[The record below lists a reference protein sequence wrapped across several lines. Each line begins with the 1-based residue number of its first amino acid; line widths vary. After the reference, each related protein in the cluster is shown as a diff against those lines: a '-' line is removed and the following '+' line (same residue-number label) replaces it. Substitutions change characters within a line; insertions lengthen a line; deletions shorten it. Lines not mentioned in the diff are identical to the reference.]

1 MPDSLHQCGCTTR
14 GHDQPIRRLKSSVAA
29 ISIAA
34 LAFTLTGPAFAAP
47 LATDLGNIDQNA
59 KGTIKIHKYESG
71 SLAPETASPTGTPEA
86 KGAPVPGVV
95 FTAYRITNVDPKKQA
110 DWEKMSKINVPAD
123 ACGANWTTPTLKID
137 STTSAAFDS
146 GKASGTTNAQG
157 EASISEL
164 PVGLYLLCETQA
176 PASVQK
182 RAMPF
187 LVSMPTPNP
196 TADAANGWLYEV
208 NVYPKNVVI
217 EAPKKG
223 IAVKANGLK
232 TNDQIEYP
240 VTVKVPSI
248 AKTDQFTYFMVN
260 DVMQPGNVSGSAPS
274 VEIKEADASSFTTVD
289 TSMYKVD
296 TTTGTTISF
305 TRVGLDYLQ
314 TKPNALVRVTYKT
327 MANTITANGEI
338 PNTANFYVSTEK
350 KPDVPPQTPPEP
362 PTVPPNDPQVPPF
375 PTNTVKSSW
384 GDLVITKTDKGN
396 NKPLSGATFEIYN
409 ATDPFAADCSTQKST
424 GDAIAVDGKTEF
436 TTNAEGKV
444 VIEDLFVDSKEFPAG
459 TAENAMALDHAKR
472 CYVLKETAAPAG
484 YVMPA
489 DPFKAVAIQAGTTTA
504 DDVTINN
511 TRVPI
516 VDMPMTGAN
525 GRLLMIIGG
534 SALALT
540 ALGAAFI
547 LAKKRRSQDSK
558 EQ

>member
-1 MPDSLHQCGCTTR
+1 M
-14 GHDQPIRRLKSSVAA
+14 RRLRSSVAV
-29 ISIAA
+29 ISLAA
-34 LAFTLTGPAFAAP
+34 LALAAAGPAFALPPMADP
-47 LATDLGNIDQNA
+47 GNINQDQT
-59 KGTIKIHKYESG
+59 GTIKIHKYESG

-86 KGAPVPGVV
+86 KGTPVPGVV

-110 DWEKMSKINVPAD
+110 DWEMMSKIKVPAD
-123 ACGANWTTPTLKID
+123 ACGANWTTPKLTLTDDKN
-137 STTSAAFDS
+137 TSAVFAE
-146 GKASGTTNAQG
+146 GKASEQTNAQG
-157 EASISEL
+157 ETSISQL

-196 TADAANGWLYEV
+196 TADAADGWLYEV

-223 IAVKANGLK
+223 IAVKTNGLK

-260 DVMQPGNVSGSAPS
+260 DVMQTGNAQSSMPS
-274 VEIKEADASSFTTVD
+274 VEIKEADAPSFTTVD
-289 TSMYKVD
+289 VNLYKVD

-305 TRVGLDYLQ
+305 TRAGLDYLQ
-314 TKPNALVRVTYKT
+314 TKPNAQVRVTYKA

-338 PNTANFYVSTEK
+338 PNTANFYVNTEK

-362 PTVPPNDPQVPPF
+362 PTTPPNDPQVPPF

-396 NKPLSGATFEIYN
+396 SKALSGATFQIYN
-409 ATDPFAADCSTQKST
+409 AADPFAADCSTQKAT

-436 TTNAEGKV
+436 TTGAEGTV
-444 VIEDLFVDSKEFPAG
+444 TIEGLFVDSKEFSAG
-459 TAENAMALDHAKR
+459 TAEGAMTLDHAKR

-484 YVMPA
+484 YVLPA
-489 DPFKAVAIQAGTTTA
+489 DPFKAVAIQAGTTTE
-504 DDVTINN
+504 DNVTINN

-525 GRLLMIIGG
+525 GRLLMILGG
-534 SALALT
+534 STLALT

>member
-1 MPDSLHQCGCTTR
+1 M
-14 GHDQPIRRLKSSVAA
+14 RRLKSSVAA

-338 PNTANFYVSTEK
+338 PNTATFYVSTEK

-444 VIEDLFVDSKEFPAG
+444 VIEGLFVDSKEVPAG

-484 YVMPA
+484 YVTPA
-489 DPFKAVAIQAGTTTA
+489 DPFKAVAIQAGTTT
-504 DDVTINN
+504 DDNVTINN

>member
-1 MPDSLHQCGCTTR
+1 M
-14 GHDQPIRRLKSSVAA
+14 RRLRSSVAA
-29 ISIAA
+29 ISLAA
-34 LAFTLTGPAFAAP
+34 LALAVAGPAFAVSP
-47 LATDLGNIDQNA
+47 MVDPGNINQDQT
-59 KGTIKIHKYESG
+59 GTIKIHKYESG

-86 KGAPVPGVV
+86 KGTPVPGVV

-110 DWEKMSKINVPAD
+110 DWEMMSKIKVPAD
-123 ACGANWTTPTLKID
+123 ACGANWTTPKLTLADDKN
-137 STTSAAFDS
+137 TSAVFAE
-146 GKASGTTNAQG
+146 GKASERTNAQG
-157 EASISEL
+157 ETSISQL

-196 TADAANGWLYEV
+196 TADAADGWLYEV

-223 IAVKANGLK
+223 IAVKTNGLK

-260 DVMQPGNVSGSAPS
+260 DVMQTGNVSGSTPA
-274 VEIKEADASSFTTVD
+274 VEIKEAAASEFTAVDAKL
-289 TSMYKVD
+289 YKVD

-305 TRVGLDYLQ
+305 TRAGLDYLQ
-314 TKPNALVRVTYKT
+314 TKPNAQVRVTYKA

-338 PNTANFYVSTEK
+338 PNTANFYVNTEK

-362 PTVPPNDPQVPPF
+362 PTTPPNDPQVPPF

-396 NKPLSGATFEIYN
+396 SKALSGATFEIYN
-409 ATDPFAADCSTQKST
+409 AADGHEWDAQCTSTEIGTKVS
-424 GDAIAVDGKTEF
+424 VDGKTEF
-436 TTNAEGKV
+436 TTGADGTVAIEG
-444 VIEDLFVDSKEFPAG
+444 LFVDSKEFPAG
-459 TAENAMALDHAKR
+459 DEQLKLDHNQR

-489 DPFKAVAIQAGTTTA
+489 QPLTAVAIQAGTTT
-504 DDVTINN
+504 DDNVTINN

-525 GRLLMIIGG
+525 GRLLMILGG
-534 SALALT
+534 STLALT

>member
-1 MPDSLHQCGCTTR
+1 M
-14 GHDQPIRRLKSSVAA
+14 RRLRSSVAA
-29 ISIAA
+29 ISLAA
-34 LAFTLTGPAFAAP
+34 LALAVAGPAFAASP
-47 LATDLGNIDQNA
+47 VTDLGNINQDQT
-59 KGTIKIHKYESG
+59 GTIKIHKYESG
-71 SLAPETASPTGTPEA
+71 SLVPEKASPTGTPEA

-146 GKASGTTNAQG
+146 GKASSTTDAQG

-187 LVSMPTPNP
+187 LVSMPTPNT

-274 VEIKEADASSFTTVD
+274 VEIKEANASSFTTVD

-338 PNTANFYVSTEK
+338 PNTANFYVNTEK

-362 PTVPPNDPQVPPF
+362 PTVPPNDPPTPPF

-409 ATDPFAADCSTQKST
+409 AADPFAADCSTQKST

-436 TTNAEGKV
+436 TTGADGTVAIEG
-444 VIEDLFVDSKEFPAG
+444 LFVDSKEFAAG

-534 SALALT
+534 SVLALT

>member
-1 MPDSLHQCGCTTR
+1 M
-14 GHDQPIRRLKSSVAA
+14 RRLRSSVAA
-29 ISIAA
+29 ISLAA
-34 LAFTLTGPAFAAP
+34 LALAVAGPAFAVP
-47 LATDLGNIDQNA
+47 PMVDPGNINQDQT
-59 KGTIKIHKYESG
+59 GTIKIHKYESG

-86 KGAPVPGVV
+86 KGTPVPGVV

-110 DWEKMSKINVPAD
+110 DWEMMSKIKVPAD
-123 ACGANWTTPTLKID
+123 ACGANWTTPKLTLADDKN
-137 STTSAAFDS
+137 TSAVFAE
-146 GKASGTTNAQG
+146 GKASERTNAQG
-157 EASISEL
+157 ETSISDL
-164 PVGLYLLCETQA
+164 SVGLYLLCETQA

-196 TADAANGWLYEV
+196 TADAADGWLYEV

-223 IAVKANGLK
+223 IAVKTNGLK

-260 DVMQPGNVSGSAPS
+260 DVMQTGNVSGSTPV
-274 VEIKEADASSFTTVD
+274 VEIKEAAASEFTAVDAKL
-289 TSMYKVD
+289 YKVD

-305 TRVGLDYLQ
+305 TRAGLDYLQ
-314 TKPNALVRVTYKT
+314 TKPYAQVRVTYKA

-338 PNTANFYVSTEK
+338 PNTANFYVNTEK

-362 PTVPPNDPQVPPF
+362 PTTPPNDPF

-396 NKPLSGATFEIYN
+396 SKALSGATFQIYN
-409 ATDPFAADCSTQKST
+409 AADPFAADCSTQKAT

-436 TTNAEGKV
+436 TTGADGTVAIEG
-444 VIEDLFVDSKEFPAG
+444 LFVDSKEFPAG
-459 TAENAMALDHAKR
+459 TAEGAMTLDHTKR
-472 CYVLKETAAPAG
+472 CYVLKETSAPAG
-484 YVMPA
+484 YVLPA
-489 DPFKAVAIQAGTTTA
+489 DPFKAVAIQAGTTTE
-504 DDVTINN
+504 DNVTINN

-525 GRLLMIIGG
+525 GRLLMILGG

>member
-1 MPDSLHQCGCTTR
+1 M
-14 GHDQPIRRLKSSVAA
+14 RRLVPGAA
-29 ISIAA
+29 ATSLAA
-34 LAFTLTGPAFAAP
+34 LALAVAGPAFAASP
-47 LATDLGNIDQNA
+47 VTDLGNINQDQT
-59 KGTIKIHKYESG
+59 GTIKIHKYESG
-71 SLAPETASPTGTPEA
+71 SLVPEKASPTGTPEA

-123 ACGANWTTPTLKID
+123 ACGANWTSPTLKID

-146 GKASGTTNAQG
+146 GKASSTTDAQG

-187 LVSMPTPNP
+187 LVSMPTPNT
-196 TADAANGWLYEV
+196 TADADNGWLYEV

-274 VEIKEADASSFTTVD
+274 VEIKEANASSFTTVD

-338 PNTANFYVSTEK
+338 PNTANFYVNTEK

-362 PTVPPNDPQVPPF
+362 PTVPPNDPPTPPF

-409 ATDPFAADCSTQKST
+409 AADPFAADCSTQKST

-436 TTNAEGKV
+436 TTGADGTVAIEG
-444 VIEDLFVDSKEFPAG
+444 LFVDSKEFAAG

-534 SALALT
+534 SVLALT

>member
-1 MPDSLHQCGCTTR
+1 M
-14 GHDQPIRRLKSSVAA
+14 RRLVPGAAA
-29 ISIAA
+29 ISLAA
-34 LAFTLTGPAFAAP
+34 LALAVAGPAFATSP
-47 LATDLGNIDQNA
+47 VTDLGNINQDQT
-59 KGTIKIHKYESG
+59 GTIKIHKYESG

-110 DWEKMSKINVPAD
+110 DWEMMSKINVPAD
-123 ACGANWTTPTLKID
+123 ACGANWATPTLTLADGKN
-137 STTSAAFDS
+137 TSAVFAE
-146 GKASGTTNAQG
+146 GKASGETNAQG
-157 EASISEL
+157 EASISDL
-164 PVGLYLLCETQA
+164 SVGLYLLCETRA

-223 IAVKANGLK
+223 IAVTKNGLK
-232 TNDQIEYP
+232 TDDQIEYP
-240 VTVKVPSI
+240 VAVKVPSI

-260 DVMQPGNVSGSAPS
+260 DVMQTGNVSGSVPA
-274 VEIKEADASSFTTVD
+274 VEIKEANASEFKPVETSLYRVETTEAV
-289 TSMYKVD
+289 TK
-296 TTTGTTISF
+296 GTTISF
-305 TRVGLDYLQ
+305 TRAGLSYLQ
-314 TKPNALVRVTYKT
+314 QRPNAQVRVTYKAT
-327 MANTITANGEI
+327 ANTITANGEI
-338 PNTANFYVSTEK
+338 PNTANFYVNTEPK
-350 KPDVPPQTPPEP
+350 TDNPPEP
-362 PTVPPNDPQVPPF
+362 PTTPPNDPQVPPF

-409 ATDPFAADCSTQKST
+409 AADGHEWDAQCTSTEIGTKVS
-424 GDAIAVDGKTEF
+424 VDGKTEF
-436 TTNAEGKV
+436 TTGADGTVAIEG
-444 VIEDLFVDSKEFPAG
+444 LFVDSKEFPAG
-459 TAENAMALDHAKR
+459 DEQLKLDHNQR

-489 DPFKAVAIQAGTTTA
+489 QPLTAVAIQAGTTTA
-504 DDVTINN
+504 DNVTINN

>member
-1 MPDSLHQCGCTTR
+1 M
-14 GHDQPIRRLKSSVAA
+14 RRLKSGVAA

-34 LAFTLTGPAFAAP
+34 LAFALTGPAFAAP

-59 KGTIKIHKYESG
+59 KGAINIHKYESG

-146 GKASGTTNAQG
+146 GKASSTTDAQG

-187 LVSMPTPNP
+187 LVSMPTPNT

-274 VEIKEADASSFTTVD
+274 VEIKEANASSFTTVD
-289 TSMYKVD
+289 TNLYKVD

-314 TKPNALVRVTYKT
+314 TKPNALVRVTYKA
-327 MANTITANGEI
+327 MVNTITANGEI
-338 PNTANFYVSTEK
+338 PNTANFYVNTEPK
-350 KPDVPPQTPPEP
+350 TDNPPEP
-362 PTVPPNDPQVPPF
+362 PTTPPNDPQIPPF

-444 VIEDLFVDSKEFPAG
+444 VIEGLFVDSKEFPAG
-459 TAENAMALDHAKR
+459 TAEDAMALDHAKR

-489 DPFKAVAIQAGTTTA
+489 DPFKAVAIQAGTTT
-504 DDVTINN
+504 DDNVTINN

>member
-1 MPDSLHQCGCTTR
+1 M
-14 GHDQPIRRLKSSVAA
+14 RRLRSSVAA
-29 ISIAA
+29 ISLAA
-34 LAFTLTGPAFAAP
+34 LALAVAGPAFAVSP
-47 LATDLGNIDQNA
+47 MVDPGNINQDQT
-59 KGTIKIHKYESG
+59 GTIKIHKYESG

-86 KGAPVPGVV
+86 KGTPVPGVV

-110 DWEKMSKINVPAD
+110 DWEMMSKIKVPAD
-123 ACGANWTTPTLKID
+123 ACGANWTTPTLKLAD
-137 STTSAAFDS
+137 ASQTAAQFAE
-146 GKASGTTNAQG
+146 GKASGQTDAQG
-157 EASISEL
+157 EASISGL
-164 PVGLYLLCETQA
+164 SVGLYLLCETQA

-196 TADAANGWLYEV
+196 TADAADGWLYEV

-223 IAVKANGLK
+223 IAVKTNGLK

-260 DVMQPGNVSGSAPS
+260 DVMQTGNAQSSMPS
-274 VEIKEADASSFTTVD
+274 VEIKEADAPSFTTVD
-289 TSMYKVD
+289 VNLYKVD

-305 TRVGLDYLQ
+305 TRAGLDYLQ
-314 TKPNALVRVTYKT
+314 TKPNAQVRVTYKA

-338 PNTANFYVSTEK
+338 PNTANFYVNTEK

-362 PTVPPNDPQVPPF
+362 PTTPPNDPQVPPF

-409 ATDPFAADCSTQKST
+409 AADPFAADCSTQKST

-436 TTNAEGKV
+436 TTGADGTVAIEG
-444 VIEDLFVDSKEFPAG
+444 LFVDSKEFAAG

-534 SALALT
+534 SVLALT

>member
-1 MPDSLHQCGCTTR
+1 M
-14 GHDQPIRRLKSSVAA
+14 RRLKSGVAA

-34 LAFTLTGPAFAAP
+34 LAFALTGPAFAAP

-59 KGTIKIHKYESG
+59 KGAIKIHKYESG

-110 DWEKMSKINVPAD
+110 DWEMMSKINVPAD
-123 ACGANWTTPTLKID
+123 ACGANWTTPTLTLADGKN
-137 STTSAAFDS
+137 TSAIFAE
-146 GKASGTTNAQG
+146 GKASEQTNAQG
-157 EASISEL
+157 EASISDL
-164 PVGLYLLCETQA
+164 SVGLYLLCETQA

-196 TADAANGWLYEV
+196 TADAASGWLYEV

-223 IAVKANGLK
+223 IAVTKNGLK
-232 TNDQIEYP
+232 TDDQIEYP

-260 DVMQPGNVSGSAPS
+260 DVMQTGNVSGSVPA
-274 VEIKEADASSFTTVD
+274 VEIKEADASSFTAVD
-289 TSMYKVD
+289 VNLYKVD

-305 TRVGLDYLQ
+305 TRAGLSYLQ
-314 TKPNALVRVTYKT
+314 QRPNAQVRVTYKA

-338 PNTANFYVSTEK
+338 PNTANFYVNTEPK
-350 KPDVPPQTPPEP
+350 TDNPPEP
-362 PTVPPNDPQVPPF
+362 PTTPPNDPQVPPF

-444 VIEDLFVDSKEFPAG
+444 VIEGLFVDSKEFPAG
-459 TAENAMALDHAKR
+459 TVEDAMALDHAKR

>member
-1 MPDSLHQCGCTTR
+1 M
-14 GHDQPIRRLKSSVAA
+14 RRLKSGVAA

-59 KGTIKIHKYESG
+59 KGAIKIHKYESG

-110 DWEKMSKINVPAD
+110 DWEMMSKINVPAD
-123 ACGANWTTPTLKID
+123 ACGANWTTPTLTLADGKN
-137 STTSAAFDS
+137 TSAIFAE
-146 GKASGTTNAQG
+146 GKASEQTNAQG
-157 EASISEL
+157 EASISDL
-164 PVGLYLLCETQA
+164 SVGLYLLCETQA

-196 TADAANGWLYEV
+196 TADAASGWLYEV

-223 IAVKANGLK
+223 IAVKASGLK
-232 TNDQIEYP
+232 TDDQIEYP

-248 AKTDQFTYFMVN
+248 AKTDQFKYFMVN
-260 DVMQPGNVSGSAPS
+260 DTLNGATFGGAVPPV
-274 VEIKEADASSFTTVD
+274 VEIKEAGASNFTAVDARFYTVE
-289 TSMYKVD
+289 
-296 TTTGTTISF
+296 TTTGITIAF
-305 TRVGLDYLQ
+305 NRAGLAFL
-314 TKPNALVRVTYKT
+314 KERANAEVRVTFK
-327 MANTITANGEI
+327 AKAISITESGEI
-338 PNTANFYVSTEK
+338 PNTANFYVNTEPK
-350 KPDVPPQTPPEP
+350 TDNPPEP
-362 PTVPPNDPQVPPF
+362 PTTPPNDPQVPPF

-444 VIEDLFVDSKEFPAG
+444 VIEGLFVDSKEFPAG

-534 SALALT
+534 SVLALT

>member
-1 MPDSLHQCGCTTR
+1 M
-14 GHDQPIRRLKSSVAA
+14 RRLKSGVAA

-444 VIEDLFVDSKEFPAG
+444 VIEGLFVDSKEFPAG

>member
-1 MPDSLHQCGCTTR
+1 M
-14 GHDQPIRRLKSSVAA
+14 RRLVPGAA
-29 ISIAA
+29 ATSLAA
-34 LAFTLTGPAFAAP
+34 LALAVAGPAFAASP
-47 LATDLGNIDQNA
+47 VTDLGNINQDQT
-59 KGTIKIHKYESG
+59 GTIKIHKYESG
-71 SLAPETASPTGTPEA
+71 SLVPETASPTGTPEA

-110 DWEKMSKINVPAD
+110 DWEMMSKINVPAD
-123 ACGANWTTPTLKID
+123 ACGANWTTPTLTLADGKN
-137 STTSAAFDS
+137 TSAVFAE
-146 GKASGTTNAQG
+146 GKASSTTDAQG
-157 EASISEL
+157 DASISDL

-223 IAVKANGLK
+223 IAVTKNGLK
-232 TNDQIEYP
+232 TDDQIEYP

-248 AKTDQFTYFMVN
+248 AKTDQFKYFMVN
-260 DVMQPGNVSGSAPS
+260 DTLNGATLGGTVPPV
-274 VEIKEADASSFTTVD
+274 VEIKEAGASNFTAVDATFYTVE
-289 TSMYKVD
+289 
-296 TTTGTTISF
+296 TTTGITVSF
-305 TRVGLDYLQ
+305 KRVGLAFL
-314 TKPNALVRVTYKT
+314 KEKANAEVRVTFK
-327 MANTITANGEI
+327 AKAISITESGEI
-338 PNTANFYVSTEK
+338 PNTANFYVNTEPK
-350 KPDVPPQTPPEP
+350 TDNPPEP
-362 PTVPPNDPQVPPF
+362 PTTPPNDPQVPPL

-409 ATDPFAADCSTQKST
+409 AADGHEWDAQCTSTEIGTKVS
-424 GDAIAVDGKTEF
+424 VDGKTEF
-436 TTNAEGKV
+436 ATGADGKV
-444 VIEDLFVDSKEFPAG
+444 VIEGLFVDSKEFPAG
-459 TAENAMALDHAKR
+459 TAEDAMALDHAKR

>member
-1 MPDSLHQCGCTTR
+1 M
-14 GHDQPIRRLKSSVAA
+14 RRLVPGAAA
-29 ISIAA
+29 ISLAA
-34 LAFTLTGPAFAAP
+34 LALAVAGPAFAASP
-47 LATDLGNIDQNA
+47 VTDLGNINQDQT
-59 KGTIKIHKYESG
+59 GTIKIHKYESG

-110 DWEKMSKINVPAD
+110 DWEMMSKINVPAD

-137 STTSAAFDS
+137 STTSATFDS
-146 GKASGTTNAQG
+146 GKASSTTDAQG

-223 IAVKANGLK
+223 IAVTKNGLK

-260 DVMQPGNVSGSAPS
+260 DVMQTGNVSGSVPA
-274 VEIKEADASSFTTVD
+274 VEIKEAGASSFTAVD
-289 TSMYKVD
+289 TNLYKVD

-305 TRVGLDYLQ
+305 TRTGLDYLQ
-314 TKPNALVRVTYKT
+314 TKPNAQVRVTYKA

-338 PNTANFYVSTEK
+338 PNTANFYVNTEK

-362 PTVPPNDPQVPPF
+362 PTTPPNDPQVPPF

-409 ATDPFAADCSTQKST
+409 ATDPFAADCSTQKAT
-424 GDAIAVDGKTEF
+424 GDAIAVEGKTEF
-436 TTNAEGKV
+436 TTGADGTVAIEG
-444 VIEDLFVDSKEFPAG
+444 LFVDSKEFPAG
-459 TAENAMALDHAKR
+459 TAEDAMMLDHAKR

-484 YVMPA
+484 YVTPA

-504 DDVTINN
+504 DNVTINN

-534 SALALT
+534 SALALA

>member
-1 MPDSLHQCGCTTR
+1 M
-14 GHDQPIRRLKSSVAA
+14 RRLVPGAAA
-29 ISIAA
+29 ISLAA
-34 LAFTLTGPAFAAP
+34 LALAVAGPAFAASP
-47 LATDLGNIDQNA
+47 VTDLGNINQDQT
-59 KGTIKIHKYESG
+59 GTIKIHKYESG
-71 SLAPETASPTGTPEA
+71 SLAPETASPTGTPA
-86 KGAPVPGVV
+86 ATGAPVPGVV

-123 ACGANWTTPTLKID
+123 ACGANWATPTLKID
-137 STTSAAFDS
+137 STTSATFDS
-146 GKASGTTNAQG
+146 GKASSTTDAQG

-260 DVMQPGNVSGSAPS
+260 DVMQTGNVSGSVPA
-274 VEIKEADASSFTTVD
+274 VEIKEANASSFTAVD
-289 TSMYKVD
+289 TNLYKVD

-305 TRVGLDYLQ
+305 TRTGLDYLQ
-314 TKPNALVRVTYKT
+314 TKPNAQVRVTYKA

-338 PNTANFYVSTEK
+338 PNTANFYVNTEK

-362 PTVPPNDPQVPPF
+362 PTTPPNDPQVPPF

-409 ATDPFAADCSTQKST
+409 ATDPFAADCSTQKAT
-424 GDAIAVDGKTEF
+424 GDAIAVEGKTEF
-436 TTNAEGKV
+436 TTGADGAVTIEG
-444 VIEDLFVDSKEFPAG
+444 LFVDSKEFPAG
-459 TAENAMALDHAKR
+459 TAEDAMTLDHAKR

-484 YVMPA
+484 YVTPA
-489 DPFKAVAIQAGTTTA
+489 DPFKAVAIQAGTTT
-504 DDVTINN
+504 DDNVTINN

>member
-1 MPDSLHQCGCTTR
+1 M
-14 GHDQPIRRLKSSVAA
+14 RRLVPGAAA
-29 ISIAA
+29 ISLAA
-34 LAFTLTGPAFAAP
+34 LALAVAGPAFAASP
-47 LATDLGNIDQNA
+47 VTDLGNINQDQT
-59 KGTIKIHKYESG
+59 GTIKIHKYESG
-71 SLAPETASPTGTPEA
+71 SLAPETASSTGTPA
-86 KGAPVPGVV
+86 ATGAPVPGVV

-110 DWEKMSKINVPAD
+110 DWEMMSKINVPAD
-123 ACGANWTTPTLKID
+123 ACGANWATPKLTLADGKN
-137 STTSAAFDS
+137 TSAVFTE
-146 GKASGTTNAQG
+146 GKASGETNAQG

-196 TADAANGWLYEV
+196 TADAADGWLYEV

-260 DVMQPGNVSGSAPS
+260 DVMQTGNVSGSVPA
-274 VEIKEADASSFTTVD
+274 VEIKEANASEFKPVETSLYRVETTEAV
-289 TSMYKVD
+289 TK
-296 TTTGTTISF
+296 GTTISF
-305 TRVGLDYLQ
+305 TRAGLSYLQ
-314 TKPNALVRVTYKT
+314 QRPNAQVRVTYKAT
-327 MANTITANGEI
+327 ANTITANGEI
-338 PNTANFYVSTEK
+338 PNTANFYVNTEPK
-350 KPDVPPQTPPEP
+350 TDNPPEP
-362 PTVPPNDPQVPPF
+362 PTTPPNDPQVPPF

-409 ATDPFAADCSTQKST
+409 AADGHEWDAQCTSTEIGTKVS
-424 GDAIAVDGKTEF
+424 VDGKTEF
-436 TTNAEGKV
+436 TTGADGTVAIEG
-444 VIEDLFVDSKEFPAG
+444 LFVDSKEFPAG
-459 TAENAMALDHAKR
+459 TAEDAMTLDHAKR

-489 DPFKAVAIQAGTTTA
+489 QPLTAVAIQAGTTTA
-504 DDVTINN
+504 DNVTINN

>member
-1 MPDSLHQCGCTTR
+1 M
-14 GHDQPIRRLKSSVAA
+14 RRLVPGAA
-29 ISIAA
+29 ATSLAA
-34 LAFTLTGPAFAAP
+34 LALAVAGPAFAASP
-47 LATDLGNIDQNA
+47 VTDLGNINQDQT
-59 KGTIKIHKYESG
+59 GTIKIHKYESG
-71 SLAPETASPTGTPEA
+71 SLVPETASPTGTPEA

-110 DWEKMSKINVPAD
+110 DWEMMSKINVPAD
-123 ACGANWTTPTLKID
+123 ACGANWTTPTLTLTDGKN
-137 STTSAAFDS
+137 TSATFAE
-146 GKASGTTNAQG
+146 GKASEQTNAQG
-157 EASISEL
+157 EASISDL
-164 PVGLYLLCETQA
+164 SVGLYLLCETQA

-223 IAVKANGLK
+223 IAVTKNGLK

-260 DVMQPGNVSGSAPS
+260 DVMQTGNVSGSVPA
-274 VEIKEADASSFTTVD
+274 VEIKEADASSFTAVD
-289 TSMYKVD
+289 TNLYKVD

-305 TRVGLDYLQ
+305 TRAGLSYLQ
-314 TKPNALVRVTYKT
+314 QRPNAQVRVTYKA

-338 PNTANFYVSTEK
+338 PNTATFYVNTEK

-362 PTVPPNDPQVPPF
+362 PTTPPGDPQVPPF

-409 ATDPFAADCSTQKST
+409 AADPFAADCSTQKST

-436 TTNAEGKV
+436 TTGADGTVAIEG
-444 VIEDLFVDSKEFPAG
+444 LFVDSKEFPAG
-459 TAENAMALDHAKR
+459 DEQLKLDHNQR

-489 DPFKAVAIQAGTTTA
+489 QPLTAVAIQAGTTTA
-504 DDVTINN
+504 DNVTINN
-511 TRVPI
+511 TRVPV

-534 SALALT
+534 SVLALT

>member
-1 MPDSLHQCGCTTR
+1 M
-14 GHDQPIRRLKSSVAA
+14 RRLKSGVAA
-29 ISIAA
+29 ISLAA

-47 LATDLGNIDQNA
+47 QVTDLGNIDQNA
-59 KGTIKIHKYESG
+59 KGAIKIHKYESG

-110 DWEKMSKINVPAD
+110 DWEMMSKINVPAD
-123 ACGANWTTPTLKID
+123 ACGANWATPTLTLADGKN
-137 STTSAAFDS
+137 TSAVFAE
-146 GKASGTTNAQG
+146 GKASGETNAQG

-164 PVGLYLLCETQA
+164 PVGLYLLCETRA

-196 TADAANGWLYEV
+196 TADAADGWLYEV

-232 TNDQIEYP
+232 TDDQIEYP

-248 AKTDQFTYFMVN
+248 AKTDQFKYFMVN
-260 DVMQPGNVSGSAPS
+260 DTLNGATLGGTVPPV
-274 VEIKEADASSFTTVD
+274 VEIKEAGASNFTAVDARFYTVE
-289 TSMYKVD
+289 
-296 TTTGTTISF
+296 TTTGITVSF
-305 TRVGLDYLQ
+305 KRVGLAFL
-314 TKPNALVRVTYKT
+314 KEKANAEVRVTFK
-327 MANTITANGEI
+327 AKAISITESGEI
-338 PNTANFYVSTEK
+338 PNTANFYVNTEPK
-350 KPDVPPQTPPEP
+350 TDNPPEP
-362 PTVPPNDPQVPPF
+362 PTTPPNDPQVPPF

-409 ATDPFAADCSTQKST
+409 AADGHEWDAQCTSTEIGTKVS
-424 GDAIAVDGKTEF
+424 VDGKTEF
-436 TTNAEGKV
+436 ATGADGTVAIEG
-444 VIEDLFVDSKEFPAG
+444 LFVDSKEFPAG
-459 TAENAMALDHAKR
+459 TAEDAMTLDHAKR

-484 YVMPA
+484 YVTPA
-489 DPFKAVAIQAGTTTA
+489 DPFKAVAIQAGTTT
-504 DDVTINN
+504 DDNVTINN

>member
-1 MPDSLHQCGCTTR
+1 M
-14 GHDQPIRRLKSSVAA
+14 RRLVPGAAA
-29 ISIAA
+29 ISLAA
-34 LAFTLTGPAFAAP
+34 LALAVAGPAFAASP
-47 LATDLGNIDQNA
+47 VTDLGNINQDQT
-59 KGTIKIHKYESG
+59 GTIKIHKYESG

-110 DWEKMSKINVPAD
+110 DWEMMSKINVPAD
-123 ACGANWTTPTLKID
+123 ACGANWATPTLTLADGKN
-137 STTSAAFDS
+137 TSAVFAE
-146 GKASGTTNAQG
+146 GKASGETNAQG

-164 PVGLYLLCETQA
+164 PVGLYLLCETRA

-196 TADAANGWLYEV
+196 TADAADGWLYEV

-248 AKTDQFTYFMVN
+248 AKTDQFKYFMVN
-260 DVMQPGNVSGSAPS
+260 DTLNGATLGGTVPPV
-274 VEIKEADASSFTTVD
+274 VEIKEAGASNFTAVDARFYTVE
-289 TSMYKVD
+289 
-296 TTTGTTISF
+296 TTTGITVSF
-305 TRVGLDYLQ
+305 KRVGLAFL
-314 TKPNALVRVTYKT
+314 KEKANAEVRVTFK
-327 MANTITANGEI
+327 AKAISITESGEI
-338 PNTANFYVSTEK
+338 PNTANFYVNTEPK
-350 KPDVPPQTPPEP
+350 TDNPPEP
-362 PTVPPNDPQVPPF
+362 PTTPPNDPQVPPF

-444 VIEDLFVDSKEFPAG
+444 VIEGLFVDSKEFPAG

>member
-1 MPDSLHQCGCTTR
+1 M
-14 GHDQPIRRLKSSVAA
+14 RRLKSSVAA

-444 VIEDLFVDSKEFPAG
+444 VIEGLFVDSKEFPAG

>member
-1 MPDSLHQCGCTTR
+1 M
-14 GHDQPIRRLKSSVAA
+14 RRLVPGAAA
-29 ISIAA
+29 ISLAA
-34 LAFTLTGPAFAAP
+34 LALAVAGPAFAASP
-47 LATDLGNIDQNA
+47 VTDLGNINQDQT
-59 KGTIKIHKYESG
+59 GTIKIHKYESG

-110 DWEKMSKINVPAD
+110 DWEKVSKINVPAD

-137 STTSAAFDS
+137 STTSATFDS
-146 GKASGTTNAQG
+146 GKASSTTDAQG

-444 VIEDLFVDSKEFPAG
+444 VIEGLFVDSKEFPAG
-459 TAENAMALDHAKR
+459 TVEDAMALDHAKR